1 MATALGVSADVNDN
15 GVTPLVHRQII
26 GSYFQNAG
34 VMYGL
39 AVGGRSDLKYAVYA
53 GCAVVQ
59 RAASDGKMLAYWPG
73 GVTENAVAAGDPSNP
88 RIDVVWV
95 KANNKPEYSSDP
107 DNQVHVG
114 VTQGTPSANP
124 VIPAVPQ
131 GCQPIGFRRVPAGAT
146 NTNATV
152 ATGDIDYV
160 IPYGAGMGVLAR
172 IAENKDGAVDTT
184 DRNPFL
190 QQSFYIPTDRWILL
204 HAYLCVSTPKKN
216 QTGGVAAVQF
226 YVDGQKYTTRKVPY
240 TDSWETF
247 EPTANVQVSAGR
259 HTFGLAMYNE
269 QGDNGYQTHFSHN
282 DPDDRGNYYVGRVLV
297 VKDDGVVR

>member
-1 MATALGVSADVNDN
+1 MATALGVSADVDGN

-26 GSYFQNAG
+26 GSYFQNSG
-34 VMYGL
+34 VMDGL
-39 AVGGRSDLKYAVYA
+39 VVSGRNDLKYGVSA

-59 RAASDGKMLAYWPG
+59 RAESDGKMLAYWPG
-73 GVTENAVAAGDPSNP
+73 GQTENAVSAGDPSNP

-95 KANNKPEYSSDP
+95 RANNKPEYSTDQ

-114 VTQGTPSANP
+114 VTQGVPSANP
-124 VIPAVPQ
+124 VIPTVPQ
-131 GCQPIGFRRVPAGAT
+131 GCQPIGFRRMPAGAT
-146 NTNATV
+146 STVSAT

-160 IPYGAGMGVLAR
+160 VPYGSTLGVLAR
-172 IAENKDGAVDTT
+172 LAENKDGTVDTT
-184 DRNPFL
+184 SKNPFL
-190 QQSFYIPTDRWILL
+190 QQAFYIPTDRWILL
-204 HAYLCVSTPKKN
+204 HAYLCVSTPNKG

-226 YVDGQKYTTRKVPY
+226 YVDGEKYTTRKVPY

-259 HTFGLAMYNE
+259 HTFGIAMYNE
-269 QGDNGYQTHFSHN
+269 QGPGYKAHFSHN

-297 VKDDGVVR
+297 VKDDGVTQ